1 MSLMCVGSLQDPG
14 IRKGRILLA
23 QDPSGRKGDVII
35 PSKIIIHLSDNKIK
49 YI

>member
-1 MSLMCVGSLQDPG
+1 MQYMLAISLQGFG